1 MWRDYSLLIFQL
13 FLLWLINEAGYLLVD
28 VFNLSLPGNVMAMLI
43 LVSLLASGI
52 IPLNF
57 VERAA
62 NLLIKHLAFFF
73 IPIAVGL
80 MNFGEFF
87 LQHGLILVL
96 GLIISTGI
104 GMFITGFISQYLA
117 KKKEGA
123 GYGDTSNSC

>member
-1 MWRDYSLLIFQL
+1 MWRDYSLLVFQL
-13 FLLWLINEAGYLLVD
+13 FLLWLINEAGYLLVN

-52 IPLNF
+52 IPLKF

-123 GYGDTSNSC
+123 DCGDTSNSC